1 ERGVGGVWGE
11 VGRGKGAPGRAV
23 DPGGVLNDDRL
34 GGAGLRLDLRLSPWI
49 TVARRIVEDI
59 DDVSGHHPQHHEDD
73 DRYPE
78 QGQDH
83 QREAPREISTQ
94 ESVLSYGVRR
104 SLHPRP
110 AKRGE
115 GIGVC
120 GCRCSA
126 QRSSQTSSKRQPL
139 YELFVMM
146 VTPFTCGAQQL
157 ARRECKMIGRAT
169 SSCSFLSISQTSRLR
184 FSRSV
189 SADC

>member
-1 ERGVGGVWGE
+1 HAKHVVHAGILAHGADDTQRDADEYGEAEREARKLGGDRNARHNLLERGPLGHVGIAKV
-11 VGRGKGAPGRAV
+11 APREAT

-34 GGAGLRLDLRLSPWI
+34 VEAELRLDLRLFPWI
-49 TVARRIVEDI
+49 NVARRIVEDI

-115 GIGVC
+115 GIGVS

-146 VTPFTCGAQQL
+146 VTP
-157 ARRECKMIGRAT
+157 
-169 SSCSFLSISQTSRLR
+169 
-184 FSRSV
+184 
-189 SADC
+189 